1 MRTRQTK
8 IVATIGPVS
17 KSKEAI
23 RALFE
28 AGVNVFR
35 LNFSHA
41 DHKKVVQAIRALE
54 KEFKTPIG
62 IMADL
67 QGPKLR
73 IGEFKEGFIRLQ
85 EGKTLRFDLKKEPG
99 DNKRVCLPHPEVM
112 KILKKGSEILLD
124 DGKVRVRVM
133 KKGAGFLD
141 CKVIEGLYLSDH
153 KGFNIPDVVV
163 PVPALTA
170 KDKKD
175 LEAAL
180 NMGVDWIAQSFV
192 QRPQDVIAAKKLIAG
207 RAALMVK
214 LEKPAALACLDE
226 ILEHVDGVMLA
237 RGDLGVEIPPED
249 VPVVQK
255 HVVRRVRQSGKP
267 VIVATQMM
275 ESMIKN
281 ARPTRAEASDVATA
295 VYDGADAVMLSAET
309 AIGDYPVKAV
319 KIMSRIAERAEND
332 DIYMQVMEEGRPNAD
347 NDPSDAITT
356 AAYYV
361 AQDVGAKV
369 IVTYTMSGSTALRA
383 ARQRPAMPILCL
395 TPNLDSARRLVL
407 SYGVRPVHA
416 PELQGDFSG
425 PVPHASRVLQK
436 QGLAKKGDLFVMT
449 AGVPFGTP
457 GSTNILRIAEV
468 E

>member
-1 MRTRQTK
+1 
-8 IVATIGPVS
+8 
-17 KSKEAI
+17 
-23 RALFE
+23 
-28 AGVNVFR
+28 
-35 LNFSHA
+35 
-41 DHKKVVQAIRALE
+41 
-54 KEFKTPIG
+54 
-62 IMADL
+62 
-67 QGPKLR
+67 
-73 IGEFKEGFIRLQ
+73 
-85 EGKTLRFDLKKEPG
+85 
-99 DNKRVCLPHPEVM
+99 
-112 KILKKGSEILLD
+112 LLD